1 MIPFR
6 DNISSR
12 HYPIVTL
19 LIIFV
24 NITVFLYQ
32 FSLTSETL
40 QHFLFKYGVVPAKLQ
55 LIGQDPVL
63 VITGFSI
70 SILTSMFLHGG
81 LLHLSGN
88 ILYLWIFGDNIEDR
102 MGSIRFLF
110 FYLLCGILGSG
121 THALFNLD
129 NQIPAIGASG
139 AISGVLGAYLL
150 SYPFAKIR
158 TIIPLF
164 LFWPIVELP
173 AILVLGSWFFIQ
185 LFNGTTSLNE
195 TSQVMGG
202 VAWWAHIGGFIAGTV
217 LIGLFSRYP
226 VRHYHRKKF

>member
-19 LIIFV
+19 VIILA
-24 NITVFLYQ
+24 NITIFLYQ
-32 FSLTSETL
+32 FSLTSEDL
-40 QHFLFKYGVVPAKLQ
+40 HNFLFRYGVVPAKLQ
-55 LIGQDPVL
+55 LIGQNPVL
-63 VITGFSI
+63 VITGFGI
-70 SILTSMFLHGG
+70 SIIASMFLHGG

-102 MGSIRFLF
+102 MGSIRFIF
-110 FYLLCGILGSG
+110 FYFLCGILGSG
-121 THALFNLD
+121 THVLFNLD

-164 LFWPIVELP
+164 LFWPIIELP

-195 TSQVMGG
+195 TSQVMNG

-217 LIGLFSRYP
+217 LIRLFSRYP
-226 VRHYHRKKF
+226 IRHYHRKKF